1 MLRKI
6 TPYRIKKGILYLKHY
21 GAKEFCI
28 RLKERLWAETMD
40 YKTWYE
46 THKPTEEQLEKQRD
60 KSFSFQPLIS
70 IVVPVYNTPEEY
82 LRQMLVS
89 VLCQTYANWELCIAN
104 ASPSNEVV
112 TKVLNEFVNMDAR
125 IRSITIPQNDGIAQN
140 TNAAIRIA
148 AGEYIGFLDH
158 DDILAPD
165 ALYEVVKQLNEDN
178 SYEVLYSDED
188 KVTEDLTE
196 HFQPHIKPEFNLDLL
211 RSNNYICHFCVIR
224 KALIEQVGGLRK
236 EFDGAQDY
244 DLILRCVER
253 ARNIIRIPRI
263 LYHWRMHEQSTADNP
278 ISKRYAFEAGKHAI
292 EEHLKR
298 CGEMGEVFER
308 KDLGFYRVK
317 YPVMGNPLVSVIIPN
332 KDHVEDLK
340 KCLASIERNAYKNYE
355 IILVE
360 NNSTKAETFAYYQQ
374 IESEQRRVVTWD
386 GPFNYSAINH
396 LGVTYAKGEYFL
408 FLNNDVEAIRMD
420 WIEELL
426 GNCQR
431 KNVGAVGAKLF
442 FPDKRIQH
450 AGIVIGI
457 GGVAANMFA
466 GIPGEYTGY
475 MHKASIQQNYSAV
488 TAACMMVSREVYE
501 EVGGFT
507 EELAVAFNDVDFC
520 LKIREKGY
528 IIVYNPEVQLYHY
541 ESKTRGPEDTK
552 EKLERFQREIDVMKQ
567 RWSDILQQGDP
578 MYSPNFSLKKCD
590 YSLSEKRN
598 GI

>member
-1 MLRKI
+1 MLKKI

-21 GAKEFCI
+21 GAREFCI
-28 RLKERLWAETMD
+28 RLKERLRAETVD

-46 THKPTEEQLEKQRD
+46 AHKPTEEQLEKQRE
-60 KSFSFQPLIS
+60 KRFLFQPLVS
-70 IVVPVYNTPEEY
+70 IVVPVYNTPEKY

-89 VLCQTYANWELCIAN
+89 VLCQSYANWELCIAN
-104 ASPSNEVV
+104 ASPSNEIVA
-112 TKVLNEFVNMDAR
+112 KVLNEFSNMDTR
-125 IRSITIPQNDGIAQN
+125 IRSIEIPQNDGIAQN
-140 TNAAIRIA
+140 TNEAISVA

-165 ALYEVVKQLNEDN
+165 ALYEVVKKLNEDK

-188 KVTEDLTE
+188 KVTENLTE

-224 KALIEQVGGLRK
+224 KSLIEQVGGLRK
-236 EFDGAQDY
+236 DFDGAQDY
-244 DLILRCVER
+244 DLVLRCVEH
-253 ARNIIRIPRI
+253 AKNITRISKI

-278 ISKRYAFEAGKHAI
+278 ISKRYAFEAGKRAI

-298 CGEMGEVFER
+298 CDEVGVVSER

-317 YPVMGNPLVSVIIPN
+317 YPVIGEPLISIIIPN

-340 KCLASIERNAYKNYE
+340 KCLTSIERNTYKNYE

-360 NNSTKAETFAYYQQ
+360 NNSTQAETFAYYHQ
-374 IESEQRRVVTWD
+374 IESEQIHVVTWY
-386 GPFNYSAINH
+386 GSFNYSAINQF
-396 LGVTYAKGEYFL
+396 GVSHAKGEYLL
-408 FLNNDVEAIRMD
+408 FLNNDVEAIQTN

-450 AGIVIGI
+450 AGIVVGI

-488 TAACMMVSREVYE
+488 TAACMMVRREVYE

-528 IIVYNPEVQLYHY
+528 MIVYNPEVQLYHY

-552 EKLERFQREIDVMKQ
+552 EKLERFQSEIDYMKQ

-590 YSLSEKRN
+590 YSLSEQKE
-598 GI
+598 

>member
-28 RLKERLWAETMD
+28 RLKERMRAETMD

-46 THKPTEEQLEKQRD
+46 SHKPTEEQLEAQRETR
-60 KSFSFQPLIS
+60 FPFQPLVS
-70 IVVPVYNTPEEY
+70 IVVPVYRTPEKY

-89 VLCQTYANWELCIAN
+89 VLCQTYKNWELCIAN
-104 ASPSNEVV
+104 ADPENE
-112 TKVLNEFVNMDAR
+112 TASSVLTEFSRMDTR
-125 IRSITIPQNDGIAQN
+125 IRIVEIPQNEGIAQN
-140 TNAAIRIA
+140 TNEAMKLV

-158 DDILAPD
+158 DDLLAPD
-165 ALYEVVKQLNEDN
+165 ALYEVVKKLNEDQ
-178 SYEVLYSDED
+178 SYEVIYSDED

-224 KALIEQVGGLRK
+224 KTLIDQVGGLRK
-236 EFDGAQDY
+236 EYDGAQDY
-244 DLILRCVER
+244 DFIFRCVER
-253 ARNIIRIPRI
+253 AKGITRIPRI
-263 LYHWRMHEQSTADNP
+263 LYHWRMHEKSTADNP
-278 ISKRYAFEAGKHAI
+278 ISKRYAFEAGKRAI
-292 EEHLKR
+292 EAHLER
-298 CGEMGEVFER
+298 CEETAEVEER

-317 YPVMGNPLVSVIIPN
+317 YPVLGEPFVSIIIPN
-332 KDHVEDLK
+332 KDHVEDLE
-340 KCLASIERNAYKNYE
+340 KCLHSICCNHYENYE
-355 IILVE
+355 IIIVE
-360 NNSTKAETFAYYQQ
+360 NNSTEPETFTFYEKM
-374 IESEQRRVVTWD
+374 ESERLKVVTWN
-386 GPFNYSAINH
+386 GPFNYSAINQV
-396 LGVTYAKGEYFL
+396 GVSHAKGEYLL
-408 FLNNDVEAIRMD
+408 FLNNDVEAMNSD
-420 WIEELL
+420 WIVELL

-442 FPDKRIQH
+442 FPDNRIQH
-450 AGIVIGI
+450 AGIVAGI

-475 MHKASIQQNYSAV
+475 MHKASLQQNYSAV
-488 TAACMMVSREVYE
+488 TAACMMVKREVYE

-507 EELAVAFNDVDFC
+507 EELAVAFNDVDLC
-520 LKIREKGY
+520 LKIREKDY
-528 IIVYNPEVQLYHY
+528 LVVYNPEVQLYHY

-552 EKLERFQREIDVMKQ
+552 EKLIRFQREIDYMKQ

-590 YSLSEKRN
+590 YSLSEKE
-598 GI
+598 

>member
-28 RLKERLWAETMD
+28 RLKERMHAETMD

-46 THKPTEEQLEKQRD
+46 SHKPTEEQLEAQRETR
-60 KSFSFQPLIS
+60 FPFQPLVS
-70 IVVPVYNTPEEY
+70 IVVPVYRTPEKY

-89 VLCQTYANWELCIAN
+89 VLCQTYKNWELCIAN
-104 ASPSNEVV
+104 ANPENETVSS
-112 TKVLNEFVNMDAR
+112 VLTEFSQMDAR
-125 IRSITIPQNDGIAQN
+125 IRIVEIPRNEGIAQN
-140 TNAAIRIA
+140 TNEAMKLA

-158 DDILAPD
+158 DDLLAPD
-165 ALYEVVKQLNEDN
+165 ALYEVVKKLNEDQ
-178 SYEVLYSDED
+178 SYEVIYSDED
-188 KVTEDLTE
+188 KVTENLTE

-224 KALIEQVGGLRK
+224 KALIDQVGGLRK
-236 EFDGAQDY
+236 EYDGAQDY
-244 DLILRCVER
+244 DFILRCVER
-253 ARNIIRIPRI
+253 AKGITRIPRI
-263 LYHWRMHEQSTADNP
+263 LYHWRMHEKSTADNP
-278 ISKRYAFEAGKHAI
+278 ISKRYAFEAGKQAI
-292 EEHLKR
+292 EAHLER
-298 CGEMGEVFER
+298 CGEMADVEER

-317 YPVMGNPLVSVIIPN
+317 YPVLGEPFVSIIIPN
-332 KDHVEDLK
+332 KDHVEDLE
-340 KCLASIERNAYKNYE
+340 KCLHSITCNPYENYE
-355 IILVE
+355 IIIVE
-360 NNSTKAETFAYYQQ
+360 NNSTEPETFVFY
-374 IESEQRRVVTWD
+374 EKMKSERLKVVTWD
-386 GPFNYSAINH
+386 GSFNYSAINQF
-396 LGVTYAKGEYFL
+396 GVSHAKGEYLL
-408 FLNNDVEAIRMD
+408 FLNNDVEAMNSD
-420 WIEELL
+420 WIVELL

-442 FPDKRIQH
+442 FPDNRIQH
-450 AGIVIGI
+450 AGIVAGI

-475 MHKASIQQNYSAV
+475 MHKASLQQNYSAV
-488 TAACMMVSREVYE
+488 TAACMMVKREVYE

-507 EELAVAFNDVDFC
+507 EELAVAFNDVDLC

-528 IIVYNPEVQLYHY
+528 LIVYNPEVQLYHY

-552 EKLERFQREIDVMKQ
+552 EKLIRFQREIDYMKQ

-590 YSLSEKRN
+590 YSLSEKE
-598 GI
+598 

>member
-28 RLKERLWAETMD
+28 RLKERMRAETMD
-40 YKTWYE
+40 YETWYE
-46 THKPTEEQLEKQRD
+46 SHKPTEEQLEAQREAR
-60 KSFSFQPLIS
+60 FPFQPLVS
-70 IVVPVYNTPEEY
+70 IVVPVYRTPEKY

-89 VLCQTYANWELCIAN
+89 VLCQTYENWELCIAN
-104 ASPSNEVV
+104 ADPENETVSS
-112 TKVLNEFVNMDAR
+112 VLTEFSQMDAR
-125 IRSITIPQNDGIAQN
+125 IRIVEILQNEGIAQN
-140 TNAAIRIA
+140 TNEAMKLA

-158 DDILAPD
+158 DDLLAPD
-165 ALYEVVKQLNEDN
+165 ALYEVVKKLNEDQ
-178 SYEVLYSDED
+178 SYEVIYSDED

-224 KALIEQVGGLRK
+224 KALINQVGGLRK
-236 EFDGAQDY
+236 EYDGAQDY
-244 DLILRCVER
+244 DFILRCVER
-253 ARNIIRIPRI
+253 AKGITRIPRI
-263 LYHWRMHEQSTADNP
+263 LYHWRMHEKSTADNP
-278 ISKRYAFEAGKHAI
+278 ISKRYAFEAGKRAI
-292 EEHLKR
+292 EAHLER
-298 CGEMGEVFER
+298 CGETAEVEER

-317 YPVMGNPLVSVIIPN
+317 YPVLGEPFVSIIIPN
-332 KDHVEDLK
+332 KDHVEDLE
-340 KCLASIERNAYKNYE
+340 KCLHSITCNPYENYE
-355 IILVE
+355 IIIVE
-360 NNSTKAETFAYYQQ
+360 NNSTEPETFAFY
-374 IESEQRRVVTWD
+374 EKMKSERLKVVTWD
-386 GPFNYSAINH
+386 GPFNYSEINQF
-396 LGVTYAKGEYFL
+396 GVSQAKGEYLL
-408 FLNNDVEAIRMD
+408 FLNNDVEAMNSD
-420 WIEELL
+420 WIVELL

-442 FPDKRIQH
+442 FPDNRIQH
-450 AGIVIGI
+450 AGIVVGI

-475 MHKASIQQNYSAV
+475 MHKASLQQNYSAV
-488 TAACMMVSREVYE
+488 TAACMMVKREVYE

-507 EELAVAFNDVDFC
+507 EELAVAFNDVDLC

-528 IIVYNPEVQLYHY
+528 LIVYNPEVQLYHY

-552 EKLERFQREIDVMKQ
+552 EKLIRFQREIDYMKQ

-590 YSLSEKRN
+590 YSLSEKE
-598 GI
+598 

>member
-6 TPYRIKKGILYLKHY
+6 TPYRIKKGILYLRHY
-21 GAKEFCI
+21 GVKEFCI
-28 RLKERLWAETMD
+28 RLKERMHAETMD

-46 THKPTEEQLEKQRD
+46 SHKPTEEQLEAQREMR
-60 KSFSFQPLIS
+60 FPFQPLVS
-70 IVVPVYNTPEEY
+70 IVVPVYRTPEKY

-89 VLCQTYANWELCIAN
+89 VLCQTYKNWELCIAN
-104 ASPSNEVV
+104 ADPENEIVSS
-112 TKVLNEFVNMDAR
+112 VLTEFSQMDAR
-125 IRSITIPQNDGIAQN
+125 IRIVEIPQNEGIAQN
-140 TNAAIRIA
+140 TNEAMKLA

-158 DDILAPD
+158 DDLLAPD
-165 ALYEVVKQLNEDN
+165 ALYEVVKKLNEDQ
-178 SYEVLYSDED
+178 SYEVIYSDED

-224 KALIEQVGGLRK
+224 KALIDQVGGLRK
-236 EFDGAQDY
+236 EYDGAQDY
-244 DLILRCVER
+244 DFILRCVER
-253 ARNIIRIPRI
+253 AKGITRIPRI
-263 LYHWRMHEQSTADNP
+263 LYHWRMHEKSTADNP

-292 EEHLKR
+292 EAHLER
-298 CGEMGEVFER
+298 CKETAEVEER

-317 YPVMGNPLVSVIIPN
+317 YPVLGEPFVSIIIPN
-332 KDHVEDLK
+332 KDHVEDLE
-340 KCLASIERNAYKNYE
+340 KCLHSITCNPYENYE
-355 IILVE
+355 IIIVE
-360 NNSTKAETFAYYQQ
+360 NNSTEPETFVFY
-374 IESEQRRVVTWD
+374 EKMKSERLKVVTWD
-386 GPFNYSAINH
+386 GSFNYSAINQF
-396 LGVTYAKGEYFL
+396 GVSHAKGEYLL
-408 FLNNDVEAIRMD
+408 FLNNDVEAMNSD
-420 WIEELL
+420 WIVELL

-442 FPDKRIQH
+442 FPDNRIQH
-450 AGIVIGI
+450 AGIVAGI

-475 MHKASIQQNYSAV
+475 MHKASLQQNYSAV
-488 TAACMMVSREVYE
+488 TAACMMVKREVYE

-507 EELAVAFNDVDFC
+507 EELAVAFNDVDLC

-528 IIVYNPEVQLYHY
+528 LIVYNPEVQLYHY

-552 EKLERFQREIDVMKQ
+552 EKLIRFQREIDYMKQ

-590 YSLSEKRN
+590 YSLSEKE
-598 GI
+598 

>member
-46 THKPTEEQLEKQRD
+46 AHKPTEEQLEKQRD

-112 TKVLNEFVNMDAR
+112 AKVLNEFTNMDAR
-125 IRSITIPQNDGIAQN
+125 IRSVAIPQNDGIAQN
-140 TNAAIRIA
+140 TNEAIGIA
-148 AGEYIGFLDH
+148 SGAYIGFLDH

-165 ALYEVVKQLNEDN
+165 ALYEVVKKLNEDE

-224 KALIEQVGGLRK
+224 KSLIEQVGGLRK

-253 ARNIIRIPRI
+253 ARTITRIPRI

-317 YPVMGNPLVSVIIPN
+317 YPVVGNPLVSIIIPN

-360 NNSTKAETFAYYQQ
+360 NNSTKAETFTYYQQ
-374 IESEQRRVVTWD
+374 IESEKIRIVTWD
-386 GPFNYSAINH
+386 GAFNYSAINRF
-396 LGVTYAKGEYFL
+396 GVTYAKGEYLL
-408 FLNNDVEAIRMD
+408 FLNNDVEAIRTD
-420 WIEELL
+420 WMEELL

-488 TAACMMVSREVYE
+488 TAACMMVRREVYE

-528 IIVYNPEVQLYHY
+528 IIVYNPEVQLYHF

-578 MYSPNFSLKKCD
+578 MYSPSFSLKKCD
-590 YSLSEKRN
+590 YSLSEKKE
-598 GI
+598 